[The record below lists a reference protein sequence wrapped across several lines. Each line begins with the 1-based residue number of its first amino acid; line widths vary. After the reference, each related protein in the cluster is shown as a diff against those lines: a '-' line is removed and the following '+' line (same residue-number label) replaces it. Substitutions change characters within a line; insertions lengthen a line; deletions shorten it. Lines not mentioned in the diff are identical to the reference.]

1 MKKVFLLRVL
11 KIPYILLYNYSIF
24 DRQKFNNDYPVLAV
38 LYHSFLQIIGKE
50 LNLPVKK
57 CECCGIIYLPD
68 YRTWRHQKY
77 CPYGCI
83 EYNRRHNRKKAKQ
96 RYVKKQNSRLLASQ
110 YNCVYR
116 QRKINGD
123 ICVPQNSA
131 AETEETARK
140 LRAQIKFIYKKMTT
154 VSDSGKLEQLD
165 RILCRLSRRMSNI

>member
-11 KIPYILLYNYSIF
+11 KIPYILLYKYSIA
-24 DRQKFNNDYPVLAV
+24 DRQQFKDDYPVLAV
-38 LYHSFLQIIGKE
+38 LYRYLLQIIGKE
-50 LNLPVKK
+50 LKLPVKE
-57 CECCGIIYLPD
+57 CECCGISYLPD
-68 YRTWRHQKY
+68 YRTYRHQKY

-96 RYVKKQNSRLLASQ
+96 RYMAKLNSRLLASQ
-110 YNCVYR
+110 YNHTYR

-123 ICVPQNSA
+123 ICVPQNST

-165 RILCRLSRRMSNI
+165 RILCRLSRRMGNI